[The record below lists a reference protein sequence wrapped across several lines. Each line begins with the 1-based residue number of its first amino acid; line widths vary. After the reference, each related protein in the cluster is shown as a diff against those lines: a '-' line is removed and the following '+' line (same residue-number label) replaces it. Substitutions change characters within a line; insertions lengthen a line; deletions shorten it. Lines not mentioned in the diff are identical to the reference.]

1 MLSRA
6 IPASDGNYG
15 RAQNKIV
22 AVLDK
27 TNTTYPTSERKY
39 GPLIGFPAESE
50 KSENLNYYR
59 HSDAE
64 FENFVLN
71 FEDTGDQFFL
81 TTDSREA

>member
-1 MLSRA
+1 MLLSRA

-15 RAQNKIV
+15 RAQKRMV

-39 GPLIGFPAESE
+39 RALIGFPAESE
-50 KSENLNYYR
+50 KSGNLNYYR

-71 FEDTGDQFFL
+71 
-81 TTDSREA
+81 

>member
-1 MLSRA
+1 MGTMDA
-6 IPASDGNYG
+6 PK
-15 RAQNKIV
+15 NKWF

-39 GPLIGFPAESE
+39 RALIGFPAESE
-50 KSENLNYYR
+50 KSGNLNYYR

-71 FEDTGDQFFL
+71 
-81 TTDSREA
+81 

>member
-1 MLSRA
+1 MA

-15 RAQNKIV
+15 RAQKQIV

-27 TNTTYPTSERKY
+27 TNTRYPTSERKY
-39 GPLIGFPAESE
+39 GALIGFPAESE

-64 FENFVLN
+64 LENFVLN
-71 FEDTGDQFFL
+71 IIETGDQFFL
-81 TTDSREA
+81 ITTDSREA

>member
-15 RAQNKIV
+15 RAQKQMV

-39 GPLIGFPAESE
+39 RALIGFPAETE
-50 KSENLNYYR
+50 KSGNLNYYR

-71 FEDTGDQFFL
+71 
-81 TTDSREA
+81 

>member
-1 MLSRA
+1 M
-6 IPASDGNYG
+6 
-15 RAQNKIV
+15 V

-39 GPLIGFPAESE
+39 RALIGFPAESE
-50 KSENLNYYR
+50 KSGNLNYYR

-71 FEDTGDQFFL
+71 
-81 TTDSREA
+81 